1 MVKVINIDTK
11 TRTIRVE
18 NAADGDIKTW
28 RTTESG
34 AHFPIKK
41 GESTKEALDK
51 FVEKKRGT
59 GIDEKVPRNLPP
71 ELKKKE
77 QESAKAREKL
87 QKDLR
92 KDVFGP
98 AKKESGLLG
107 NRPTPDE
114 QLKTPKAREVYD
126 RLTRYAA
133 EHNKDLQ
140 EDDMKHLR
148 SLRDIL
154 LDDNNAAEHVE
165 KNFQKWFGSSKQQ
178 PAKPSK
184 KADVSDIIKSYKEKM
199 AALGPK
205 ASIKKTDRVEADAIK
220 EFMTRKLGAN
230 RPYDDYYQY
239 WLNGMD
245 KKTRDEFEEIY
256 GESEAREMAFSELAS
271 DVDHSGLA
279 RGEPTYDELMQWAKK
294 QKQTS
299 QKETKSSKFDSR
311 TLDRK
316 LVRGGLSDSEIDD
329 LARMQDYY
337 DISDETINAAIDA
350 GEYSVKEIFKRL
362 RNYDDDF
369 ATHLSDFRED
379 YQKATKQPKQS
390 SQPTS
395 YDLDDAFDEADLGSE
410 WGRAK
415 HRMDFH
421 GVSQYT
427 IKDIIDSGKYEAGDI
442 IEALESNSHD
452 KIDEM
457 RKSLKNK

>member
-1 MVKVINIDTK
+1 MPLYNKKDKEMVKVINIDTK

-51 FVEKKRGT
+51 FVEKK
-59 GIDEKVPRNLPP
+59 
-71 ELKKKE
+71 
-77 QESAKAREKL
+77 QEESPAMRAAREASDRMNSLKL
-87 QKDLR
+87 AIGDK
-92 KDVFGP
+92 KNGV
-98 AKKESGLLG
+98 KKESGLLG
-107 NRPTPDE
+107 DRYDAKHGTKPEKSDAPLLGD
-114 QLKTPKAREVYD
+114 REVKD
-126 RLTRYAA
+126 VTDWPKSPKFEKLTEQYMPKQGEADTELGEILRSINQVVYRYYNDGDMW
-133 EHNKDLQ
+133 NKGYGK
-140 EDDMKHLR
+140 ETVNGAIKHLTELSKNKETPR
-148 SLRDIL
+148 HIARGLDNALFELKKYGVKDKDRYETALKIMMQTMEWADEKDIEAL
-154 LDDNNAAEHVE
+154 SQMKRNTE
-165 KNFQKWFGSSKQQ
+165 KQQ
-178 PAKPSK
+178 
-184 KADVSDIIKSYKEKM
+184 
-199 AALGPK
+199 
-205 ASIKKTDRVEADAIK
+205 
-220 EFMTRKLGAN
+220 
-230 RPYDDYYQY
+230 
-239 WLNGMD
+239 
-245 KKTRDEFEEIY
+245 
-256 GESEAREMAFSELAS
+256 
-271 DVDHSGLA
+271 
-279 RGEPTYDELMQWAKK
+279 
-294 QKQTS
+294 QTP

-311 TLDRK
+311 ALDRK
-316 LVRGGLSDSEIDD
+316 LVRGGLSDNEIDD
-329 LARMQDYY
+329 LAKMQDYY

-379 YQKATKQPKQS
+379 YQKATEQPKQS

-442 IEALESNSHD
+442 IEALQSSSHD

-457 RKSLKNK
+457 RKSLKK